1 MATLPTLPPGSLGL
15 PFVGEALAFLDDPF
29 TFQASRAAQHGA
41 VWKTR
46 ILGSNVVF
54 FGGPKALTFFLDP
67 ANFTREKGSPPHLQ
81 ELLGHDAVPFIDGEV
96 HRKRK
101 RLLLAAFT
109 KEALAGYVTGLRA
122 LVDRTLAG
130 LPADAEATLN
140 PLLTQLAFDVANRLF
155 AGAPP
160 DQSDEA
166 MAAEFSR
173 VVQGAFAPP
182 VNLPFTAYGKAL
194 KSRDKLRAYI
204 HEAVSTR
211 DGEGTALAV
220 LKAARGPEGEALSP
234 RELEM
239 ELLHFF
245 FAAHAGI
252 AGALAWLVVVLAQRP
267 ELTAKVRAELEG
279 LPPEPGYADLMGLRY
294 LAAVCREVRRAYP
307 IAPSTFFGVAL
318 RDLEFEGHSI
328 PKGWKGVGALWP
340 TLQHADTF
348 RDPAAFEPER
358 LTDEAAGKLPENAYV
373 PQGGG
378 PPDGHRCPG
387 ESFVDLVLP
396 LFVVSLL
403 RGRDLSLPEQDL
415 TPGAG
420 GVGPLPRGGLRVR
433 FAKRA

>member
-1 MATLPTLPPGSLGL
+1 MATQPPGSLGL
-15 PFVGEALAFLDDPF
+15 PFVGEALAFLEDPF
-29 TFQASRAAQHGA
+29 TFQSSRTQQHGE

-54 FGGPKALTFFLDP
+54 FSGPRALTFFLDP

-81 ELLGHDAVPFIDGEV
+81 ELLGHDAVPFIDGDV
-96 HRKRK
+96 HRTRK
-101 RLLLAAFT
+101 RLLLQAFT
-109 KEALAGYVTGLRA
+109 KGALAGYVPGLQA
-122 LVDRTLAG
+122 LVARATSALA
-130 LPADAEATLN
+130 LDAETRLN
-140 PLLTQLAFDVANRLF
+140 PVLEQLAFDVANRLF

-160 DQSDEA
+160 ELSDAA

-182 VNLPFTAYGKAL
+182 INLPFTVYGRAL
-194 KSRDKLRAYI
+194 KARDKLRAYI

-211 DGEGTALAV
+211 DGAGTALAV
-220 LKAARGPEGEALSP
+220 LKAARGPGGEALTD

-252 AGALAWLVVVLAQRP
+252 SGALAWLVVVLAQRP
-267 ELTAKVRAELEG
+267 EVTAKVRAEVDA
-279 LPPEPGYADLMGLRY
+279 LPAEPSYGDLMGMRY

-318 RDLEFEGHSI
+318 RDLELDGHAI

-340 TLQHADTF
+340 TLQHANTF

-358 LTDEAAGKLPENAYV
+358 LTDDAVGKLPENAYV

-378 PPDGHRCPG
+378 PPEGHRCPG

-396 LFVVSLL
+396 LFVASLL
-403 RGRDLSLPEQDL
+403 RGRDLTLPEQDL

-420 GVGPLPRGGLRVR
+420 GVGPLPLGGLRVR
-433 FAKRA
+433 FTKRG